1 MFQWETPGENK
12 CRCAAANTQC
22 VSRDKM
28 CRFAATSG
36 RIPIMTNSAIPNP
49 KVPNAKASK
58 LFFITTVF
66 RYRRSPTERSLSR
79 CDRKRFVRATA
90 TVPPERR
97 PGVRFADR
105 EARKYRK
112 PDIEVEQTSRF
123 SLYAENRLRRIMF
136 YFRKKQTRCVGF
148 FSRYVYF
155 SSYIT
160 GKSPAYCDAS
170 DTVACCFGYC
180 PT

>member
-1 MFQWETPGENK
+1 
-12 CRCAAANTQC
+12 
-22 VSRDKM
+22 M

-123 SLYAENRLRRIMF
+123 SLYAENGLRRIMF
-136 YFRKKQTRCVGF
+136 YFRRPDVLD
-148 FSRYVYF
+148 FSADMFILVLILRESLPLIVMQAIRLLAVLGIVLLKF
-155 SSYIT
+155 SDYGSHST
-160 GKSPAYCDAS
+160 QQRTDN
-170 DTVACCFGYC
+170 FG
-180 PT
+180 

>member
-1 MFQWETPGENK
+1 
-12 CRCAAANTQC
+12 
-22 VSRDKM
+22 
-28 CRFAATSG
+28 
-36 RIPIMTNSAIPNP
+36 MTNSAIPNP

-58 LFFITTVF
+58 PFFITTVF

-112 PDIEVEQTSRF
+112 PDIEIEQTSRF
-123 SLYAENRLRRIMF
+123 SLYAENGLRRIMF

-148 FSRYVYF
+148 FGRYVCF

-160 GKSPAYCDAS
+160 ESSLIVMQAIRLLAVLGIVLLKFS
-170 DTVACCFGYC
+170 DYGSHSTQQRTDNFG
-180 PT
+180 

>member
-1 MFQWETPGENK
+1 ML
-12 CRCAAANTQC
+12 
-22 VSRDKM
+22 M

-66 RYRRSPTERSLSR
+66 RYRRSPTERSLSC

-97 PGVRFADR
+97 PGVWFADR

-112 PDIEVEQTSRF
+112 PDIEIEQTSRF
-123 SLYAENRLRRIMF
+123 SLYAENGLRRIMF

>member
-1 MFQWETPGENK
+1 
-12 CRCAAANTQC
+12 
-22 VSRDKM
+22 
-28 CRFAATSG
+28 
-36 RIPIMTNSAIPNP
+36 MTNSAIPNP

-97 PGVRFADR
+97 LGVRFADR

-112 PDIEVEQTSRF
+112 PDIEIEQTSRF
-123 SLYAENRLRRIMF
+123 SLYAENGLRRIMF

>member
-1 MFQWETPGENK
+1 ML
-12 CRCAAANTQC
+12 
-22 VSRDKM
+22 M

-97 PGVRFADR
+97 PGVWFADR

-123 SLYAENRLRRIMF
+123 FCMQKTVCDESRSIFARNRPDVLDFSVDMFILVLILRESLPLIVMQAIRLLAVLGIVLL
-136 YFRKKQTRCVGF
+136 K
-148 FSRYVYF
+148 FSDYGSHSTQQR
-155 SSYIT
+155 T
-160 GKSPAYCDAS
+160 DN
-170 DTVACCFGYC
+170 FG
-180 PT
+180 